1 MSTRLYGN
9 EAIAFA
15 REHEVDDLLVCD
27 AHGEWHFAGLDDAI
41 EAQWWAENMAD
52 TPAPRVVAV
61 DLEDDET

>member
-15 REHEVDDLLVCD
+15 RENELDDLLVCD
-27 AHGEWHFAGLDDAI
+27 AEGNWRFAGLADAI
-41 EAQWWAENMAD
+41 EAQSWAENMAD
-52 TPAPRVVAV
+52 APAPRVVAV